1 MGGPGED
8 EADGGCGGD
17 GCEQTPA
24 AMHPWQGFN
33 CHRWMFERVM
43 YTAYSDAEES
53 DDAQLLKRSSSTG
66 TSDSKPHPL
75 HYPQPAV

>member
-1 MGGPGED
+1 
-8 EADGGCGGD
+8 
-17 GCEQTPA
+17 
-24 AMHPWQGFN
+24 
-33 CHRWMFERVM
+33 MFERVM

-75 HYPQPAV
+75 HDPQPAV